1 MVSLEAVRQRDG
13 SILAPKRAET
23 GDTVGI
29 GWVILRPGDPEFGE
43 WDRWLKDAGGGSF
56 SRRLAG
62 EVGERRG
69 LA

>member
-1 MVSLEAVRQRDG
+1 MSLEARRQPDG

-23 GDTVGI
+23 GNTVGT
-29 GWVILRPGDPEFGE
+29 GWVVLRPGDPEFDE
-43 WDRWLKDAGGGSF
+43 WDRWLKDTGAGSF